1 MTAATLDGPG
11 EYGGEG
17 RGVSGI
23 ELARG
28 ETLADGSAG
37 RKDEPPS
44 LYSMSGERYLEV
56 SRGRRSCAFGFRL
69 KVAAYLA
76 TAAVSCDVTVL
87 Q

>member
-1 MTAATLDGPG
+1 M
-11 EYGGEG
+11 
-17 RGVSGI
+17 SGI

-56 SRGRRSCAFGFRL
+56 AGAALSVFRL
-69 KVAAYLA
+69 RVGAYLA
-76 TAAVSCDVTVL
+76 
-87 Q
+87 